1 MQLLGAGRAAVLLC
15 VSEAR
20 LYDLAR
26 QGIVPC
32 VRLGRTVRFD
42 EERLKEFVTG
52 GGKALPGG
60 WRRDGEMSREPR
72 SRQSG
77 SIR

>member
-1 MQLLGAGRAAVLLC
+1 MQLLEAQRAAVFLG

-42 EERLKEFVTG
+42 EGTLKEFVAA

-60 WRRDGEMSREPR
+60 WRRDGQTPLLPR
-72 SRQSG
+72 SPKAR

>member
-1 MQLLGAGRAAVLLC
+1 MRLLPIDEAAALL
-15 VSEAR
+15 SLTHGR

-32 VRLGRTVRFD
+32 VRLGRAIRFD
-42 EERLKEFVTG
+42 EEKLREFVAA

-60 WRRDGEMSREPR
+60 WRRASKDEYAPDRAAR
-72 SRQSG
+72 R
-77 SIR
+77 